1 MGSERKRPAPQQAH
15 RLWWPKNQPSGNGWI
30 RTQNLFLRFLV
41 RRGSISGTESQ
52 NFWRKMSISTGEWMP
67 RTALL
72 RAVPSNST
80 TEPPLANNKGADFIR
95 LKSVAPPPS
104 HFWGSENRSLYRRG
118 IRYF

>member
-1 MGSERKRPAPQQAH
+1 
-15 RLWWPKNQPSGNGWI
+15 
-30 RTQNLFLRFLV
+30 
-41 RRGSISGTESQ
+41 
-52 NFWRKMSISTGEWMP
+52 MSISTGEWMP

-104 HFWGSENRSLYRRG
+104 HFLGKRESFVISQRYSL
-118 IRYF
+118 FLAWE